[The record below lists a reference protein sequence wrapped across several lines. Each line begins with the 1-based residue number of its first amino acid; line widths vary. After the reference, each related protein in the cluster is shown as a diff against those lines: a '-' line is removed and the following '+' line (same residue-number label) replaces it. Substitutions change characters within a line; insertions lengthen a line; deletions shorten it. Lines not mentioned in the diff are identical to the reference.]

1 MMEAMWR
8 CSFCTYRNYSNKEN
22 CYVCSR
28 SKAKSLRKF
37 SKVSPFFN
45 LEVLSKSVVAKGESI
60 VQLFEGAD
68 DLSCGRRGRNLNEYP
83 IGGRTMEREKDETTS
98 VVGISNPAATLRSS
112 D

>member
-1 MMEAMWR
+1 
-8 CSFCTYRNYSNKEN
+8 
-22 CYVCSR
+22 
-28 SKAKSLRKF
+28 LRKF

-60 VQLFEGAD
+60 VQLFEGAG
-68 DLSCGRRGRNLNEYP
+68 DLTQCGRRGRNLDEYSS
-83 IGGRTMEREKDETTS
+83 GERTMERGKDETDS